1 MDPNGKCA
9 LVTGGASGLGEATV
23 RRLIDHGAKAVI
35 VDLNEENGQA
45 LADEYPEAAAFAQCN
60 VTVAE
65 EVEGAVESAVSRFGR
80 IDILI
85 NCAGMGAA
93 ERTVGRESPHD
104 LKRFKN
110 TVAVNLFG
118 TFDMI
123 RQAAFRMAKNEPDED
138 GGRGV
143 IVMTGSVA
151 AFDGQIG
158 QASYAAAKAG
168 LVGMTLPIARDLSS
182 LGIRICTI
190 CPGVFDTPLLAFVRE
205 DIRER
210 LAQAVPFPKRLGRPD
225 EFAQLVDQ
233 IIRNPYL
240 NGEVIRL
247 DGAIRMTP
255 K

>member
-9 LVTGGASGLGEATV
+9 IVTGGASGLGEATV
-23 RRLIDHGAKAVI
+23 RRLIDHGARAVI
-35 VDLNEENGQA
+35 VDLNEAKGQA
-45 LADEYPEAAAFAQCN
+45 LAEEYPETVAFAQCD
-60 VTVAE
+60 VTVTE
-65 EVEGAVESAVSRFGR
+65 EVQSAVELAVSQFGR
-80 IDILI
+80 IDVLV

-93 ERTVGRESPHD
+93 ERTIGREAPHD

-123 RQAAFRMAKNEPDED
+123 RQAAFKMAQNGPDED

-143 IVMTGSVA
+143 IVMTSSVA

-158 QASYAAAKAG
+158 QVSYAASKAG
-168 LVGMTLPIARDLSS
+168 VVGMTLPIARDLSS

-190 CPGVFDTPLLAFVRE
+190 CPGVFDTPLLAFVR
-205 DIRER
+205 DDYRER
-210 LAQAVPFPKRLGRPD
+210 LAQSVPFPKRLGRPD
-225 EFAQLVDQ
+225 EFAQLVEQ
-233 IIRNPYL
+233 IVRNPYL